1 MQNFLPGDVGIL
13 ENGNVVLV
21 RSASESVIQG
31 EEYLPQHTIGADPAL
46 IQAREYAPAEISPVE
61 DFSACWVSPARLGF
75 GSLNE
80 GDKELLSLARELASP
95 FGPNTK
101 AIVDFRGQGIALVAV
116 SPEGVCASTA
126 IGLQA
131 PPPSLLKY
139 VLEPELYAKAE
150 APTMQPS
157 FDSWVADGALEKD
170 VTDAQMLHA
179 FARGLFD
186 ETSRVFG
193 KFHHYQDWFTQDS
206 KLPNVKR
213 IIAWA
218 NRPWL
223 HPKAQPQSILDSISA
238 IRTKHAD
245 SHEEILVLISATA
258 TRRAAEEFVTDYEDY
273 LVDTGLAPGRIN
285 VKTENGGNILGD
297 RPTAQFQLATD
308 GADDALAIDR
318 FLRTSAGRG
327 FLEVDSILSLEDDD
341 KVTAGILKS
350 DSPLLLIDGRG
361 GSGKTTTLMRKA
373 AIDSGKGRRVA
384 FIVASTSLKNRLRR
398 LKRHIPSWGKYR
410 KNFDIWSADLIGTTT
425 RPEATRRAAEGVGRP
440 GGGVIVRQ
448 DTLNRAVEAEI
459 IGQRNPFLIAAHQII
474 LISQSPTPEYDTVI
488 LDEAQD
494 LWPQHW
500 MIAIALLAQQSPDG
514 AQMFPQSAQLRIAF
528 DERQNMLHRDSIT
541 NSIFFEIKA
550 KKLSA
555 RINQSRMVEVAL
567 AFKESLALAQAANA
581 NFFAKDAQVWVR
593 QEAIFRQSES
603 LAEYADHLIQT
614 FESSN
619 PDLYGQMTL
628 FSGDNKLK
636 DRVREPIRDLTP
648 GSVSELVDSIVV
660 HNNECN
666 VANTGPLAVA
676 LPDGISRWEAR
687 KSGLPWL
694 GGELCLRLF
703 AAGMHLA
710 RTSNIAIGTAESLRR
725 TAIGLAELGE
735 AFGINSEDFEARTL
749 PESQV
754 EFLYLRNDRR
764 MPIET
769 KGIKFR
775 KVLKR
780 LVESAITYRASG
792 AGITLLGEPYTLK
805 GFEFGTLINIPADSK
820 KPNSQRDYAVAT
832 RPRWALLNVDR
843 ESLKWSASQF
853 TLPAMLIEENI
864 ESLGQ
869 FPVFSPD
876 LVRALAD
883 DQQSS
888 LDVMTNAL
896 LAPFLEAN
904 QWERLLNPTIKSLLY
919 VVTPA
924 ALKQLGTTEAWRSHA
939 PADTTPEEIYG
950 KNGSMS
956 HLFNEPFATRADLQ
970 DALGQNHGGGV
981 QMEVI
986 EALAAL
992 CGPRLDGDAAQVESP
1007 L

>member
-31 EEYLPQHTIGADPAL
+31 EEYLPQHTIGADPVL
-46 IQAREYAPAEISPVE
+46 IQVREYAPAEISPVE
-61 DFSACWVSPARLGF
+61 DFSACWISPARLGF
-75 GSLNE
+75 GSLSE
-80 GDKELLSLARELASP
+80 GDNELILLARGLATP
-95 FGPNTK
+95 LGPNTK
-101 AIVDFRGQGIALVAV
+101 TIVDFRGQAITLVAV
-116 SPEGVCASTA
+116 SPEGLCASTA

-139 VLEPELYAKAE
+139 VLEPELYAQVKTTTL
-150 APTMQPS
+150 PLN
-157 FDSWVADGALEKD
+157 FDGWVADGALEKG
-170 VTDAQMLHA
+170 VTDPEMLHT

-186 ETSRVFG
+186 EKSRVFG
-193 KFHHYQDWFTQDS
+193 KFHHYQDWFTQETL
-206 KLPNVKR
+206 LPNVKR
-213 IIAWA
+213 LIAWA
-218 NRPWL
+218 TRPWI
-223 HPKAQPQSILDSISA
+223 HPKVQSENTLGSIRALCNQHAASAEGLKILTSVA
-238 IRTKHAD
+238 VTH
-245 SHEEILVLISATA
+245 
-258 TRRAAEEFVTDYEDY
+258 RAAEQFITDYEDY
-273 LVDTGLAPGRIN
+273 LADSGLAPGRIT
-285 VKTENGGNILGD
+285 VKIEQDEAVIGD
-297 RPTAQFQLATD
+297 QPIAQFSLATD
-308 GADDALAIDR
+308 RADTAATVDR

-341 KVTAGILKS
+341 EITSNILGS
-350 DSPLLLIDGRG
+350 QAPLVLIDGRG

-373 AIDSGKGRRVA
+373 AADAGKGRRVA

-398 LKRHIPSWGKYR
+398 LKRQIPSWGKLR
-410 KNFDIWSADLIGTTT
+410 RDFDIWSADLIGTST

-440 GGGVIVRQ
+440 GGGYIVRP
-448 DTLNRAVEAEI
+448 DNLTRAIAAEI
-459 IGQRNPFLIAAHQII
+459 IGQRTPYLIAAHQII
-474 LISQSPTPEYDTVI
+474 LTTESPTPEYDTVI

-500 MIAIALLAQQSPDG
+500 MIAIALLSQQDEDETV
-514 AQMFPQSAQLRIAF
+514 MFPEGAQLRIAF
-528 DERQNMLHRDSIT
+528 DERQNMLHRESIT
-541 NSIFFEIKA
+541 NSMFFKIS
-550 KKLSA
+550 KKKFQA
-555 RINQSRMVEVAL
+555 IINQKRIEQAAL
-567 AFKESLALAQAANA
+567 GFKESIALARAANTK
-581 NFFAKDAQVWVR
+581 FFDKDEQVWFR
-593 QEAIFRQSES
+593 QEAVFRQSTS
-603 LAEYADHLIQT
+603 LAEYADHMIRS

-628 FSGDNKLK
+628 LSGINELK

-648 GSVSELVDSIVV
+648 GSVSELVDSIVS
-660 HNNECN
+660 HIAECN
-666 VANTGPLAVA
+666 LSNTGPLAVA
-676 LPDGISRWEAR
+676 LPDGIPRWEAR
-687 KSGLPWL
+687 KNGLPWL

-703 AAGMHLA
+703 AAGMHFA
-710 RTSNIAIGTAESLRR
+710 RTSNIAIGIAESVRR
-725 TAIGLAELGE
+725 TAMGLAELGE
-735 AFGINSEDFEARTL
+735 AFGVEIDDFELRTAAD
-749 PESQV
+749 PRI
-754 EFLYLRNDRR
+754 EFLFLKKDRR
-764 MPIET
+764 TPTES
-769 KGIKFR
+769 KGSNYA
-775 KVLKR
+775 KVLRR

-792 AGITLLGEPYTLK
+792 AGMTLLGEPYTLK
-805 GFEFGTLINIPADSK
+805 GFEFGTLINIPADLK
-820 KPNSQRDYAVAT
+820 KENSQRDYAVAT

-869 FPVFSPD
+869 FPVFSPE
-876 LVRALAD
+876 LVRALTD

-904 QWERLLNPTIKSLLY
+904 RWEQLLNSTIKSLLY
-919 VVTPA
+919 IVTPA
-924 ALKQLGTTEAWRSHA
+924 ALKQLGATEAWRSHA
-939 PADTTPEEIYG
+939 PADTTPEDIYG

-956 HLFNEPFATRADLQ
+956 HLFNKPFVSRADLQ

-992 CGPRLDGDAAQVESP
+992 CGPRLDGDGTSVESP